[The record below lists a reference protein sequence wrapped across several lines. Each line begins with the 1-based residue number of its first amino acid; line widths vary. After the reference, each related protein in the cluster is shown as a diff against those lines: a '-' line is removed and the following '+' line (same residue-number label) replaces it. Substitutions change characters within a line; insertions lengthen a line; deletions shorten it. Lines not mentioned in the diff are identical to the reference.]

1 MAKNTTTTTTATVYT
16 LDNLVAVIEALTPAA
31 VLKMQGLPAIAREV
45 RVEARVSVL
54 LANAAIREGRP
65 CEWAAFAIVL
75 SDGTALPFKVWSDGI
90 LGIREGGKAHAVSA
104 R

>member
-1 MAKNTTTTTTATVYT
+1 MKIPATTYT
-16 LDNLVAVIEALTPAA
+16 LEALTDVIRALTPAA
-31 VLKMQGLPAIAREV
+31 VLKSEGLPVIPREF
-45 RVEARVSVL
+45 RIESRVSVV

-65 CEWAAFAIVL
+65 CEWASFAVVM
-75 SDGTALPFKVWSDGI
+75 SDGTAVPFRVWSDGI